1 MVDISQTASS
11 VGSARGLLRVVSPQ
25 ALNASEKLANE
36 NLAENQKKL
45 PEAYETSLAGHIRR
59 EFDTFKRHRDS
70 NAGWSNRLLGA
81 QLAFNGQYPADKIAE
96 IKKFGGSDV
105 YARLTAAK
113 CRGAAS
119 LLRDIYLSPD
129 RPWALDPAQDPDL
142 PPQVIKAVQDLV
154 SSEATNMATAGQ
166 MPDLD
171 QLRDRTVNL
180 LEAAKQAAKKK
191 ARKQAAFAT
200 EKMDEYLQQGGFYD
214 ALAEFIQDLS
224 IFPFAVIKGPVVR
237 IVPTVVWRNGQAT
250 TSEQPRLFW
259 ERVSP
264 FDIWWSPGVNSIVDG
279 DVIQRSRLT
288 RKDLNDLL
296 DLPGYNTEEIKMV
309 LEEYGRGGL
318 NEDWD
323 SVDAQRAV
331 QENREDPF
339 FNRTGMISCL
349 EFHGTIQG
357 RQLKDYDIPKKL
369 VQDDD
374 RDYFVQAWLIGR
386 HVIKVQHSPSPRKR
400 APYFVTSFEKVPSTP
415 VGNGLPDI
423 LADVQD
429 VANAALRSLVN
440 NLSISSGPQVV
451 INDDRLSA
459 NELGDELYPWKRWH
473 VMSDPLANNVQV
485 PISFFQPTSNSQ
497 ELLMVYEKF
506 QGMADELSSIP
517 RYQTGGGASG
527 GAGRTASGL
536 AMLMTNASKILQ
548 TVAANVDRDV
558 IQPLLT
564 ALYDMVMLT
573 DDTGVFTGQEQ
584 VRVMGVNVAAQ
595 RETQR
600 VRQLEFLQATA
611 NPIDMGIIGPKG
623 RATVLRSVSQTI
635 GLDGD
640 KIVPSED
647 DLDKQ
652 QEQAQALA
660 AQTGVPGHGG
670 PEQAEQAA
678 QAQANQAPQPNGDMG
693 PRTAL
698 TGGVG

>member
-1 MVDISQTASS
+1 MVEMAQA
-11 VGSARGLLRVVSPQ
+11 APNRGMLRVVSPA
-25 ALNASEKLANE
+25 ALNASEALANQQ
-36 NLAENQKKL
+36 LAESQKKL
-45 PEAYETSLAGHIRR
+45 PEPYETNLAGHIRR
-59 EFDTFKRHRDS
+59 QFDIFKRHRDS
-70 NAGWSNRLLGA
+70 ASGWSQRLLGA
-81 QLAFNGQYPADKIAE
+81 QMTFNGQYSPEKIME
-96 IKKFGGSDV
+96 IKRFGGSDV
-105 YARLTAAK
+105 YARLSAAK

-129 RPWALDPAQDPDL
+129 RPWALDPAEDPDL
-142 PPQVIKAVQDLV
+142 PQKVILAVQELV
-154 SSEATNMATAGQ
+154 TSEATNMAIGGT

-171 QLRDRTVNL
+171 QLRDRTIML
-180 LEAAKQAAKKK
+180 LDAAKQAAKKK
-191 ARKQAAFAT
+191 ARKQAAYAT
-200 EKMDEYLQQGGFYD
+200 DKMDEYLQQGGFYQ

-224 IFPFAVIKGPVVR
+224 IFPFAIIKGPVVR
-237 IVPTVVWRNGQAT
+237 VVPTVVWRSGTASV
-250 TSEQPRLFW
+250 SEQPRLFW

-264 FDIWWSPGVNSIVDG
+264 FDLWWSPGVSSVEDG
-279 DVIQRSRLT
+279 DTIQRSRLT

-296 DLPGYNTEEIKMV
+296 DLPGYNHKAVRAV
-309 LEEYGRGGL
+309 LDEYGAGGL

-331 QENREDPF
+331 QESREDPF

-349 EFHGTIQG
+349 EYNGTVQG
-357 RQLKDYDIPKKL
+357 KLLKDYEIPSKL
-369 VQDDD
+369 VPDED
-374 RDYFVQAWLIGR
+374 RDYYIQSWLIGR

-400 APYFVTSFEKVPSTP
+400 APYFITSFEKVPSTP

-429 VANAALRSLVN
+429 VANATLRALVN

-451 INDDRLSA
+451 INDDRLSP
-459 NELGDELYPWKRWH
+459 NENGEELYPWKRWH
-473 VMSDPLANNVQV
+473 MMSDPLANNAQV
-485 PISFFQPTSNSQ
+485 PISFFQPVSNAQ

-517 RYQTGGGASG
+517 RYQSGGSPGS

-558 IQPLLT
+558 MEPALT

-573 DDTGVFTGQEQ
+573 DETGIFTGQEQ

-600 VRQLEFLQATA
+600 VRQLEFLQTTA
-611 NPIDMGIIGPKG
+611 NPIDMSIIGPKG
-623 RATVLRSVSQTI
+623 RAAVLRSVAQTI
-635 GLDGD
+635 GLDGE

-652 QEQAQALA
+652 QQQAEMLA
-660 AQTGVPGHGG
+660 QQTGQPGFGG
-670 PEQAEQAA
+670 PEAAQQAA
-678 QAQANQAPQPNGDMG
+678 QVQGAQAPQPTQDQG
-693 PRTAL
+693 PRTRLA
-698 TGGVG
+698 GGVG